1 VDILRKA
8 VNFYDVFEAR
18 LRTTL
23 GGVDRFMQLHF
34 ASKWGI
40 NQNLYHEAIYKQ
52 KDYLL
57 KILKIPDADPRDYLK
72 QGDIVKKV
80 RETYHKNTPQHR

>member
-1 VDILRKA
+1 MDILRKA

-23 GGVDRFMQLHF
+23 VGVDRFMQLHF
-34 ASKWGI
+34 ASRWGI
-40 NQNLYHEAIYKQ
+40 NQDLYHEAINKQ
-52 KDYLL
+52 KDFLL

-72 QGDIVKKV
+72 HDDIVKKV
-80 RETYHKNTPQHR
+80 RETYHKNPPKHH